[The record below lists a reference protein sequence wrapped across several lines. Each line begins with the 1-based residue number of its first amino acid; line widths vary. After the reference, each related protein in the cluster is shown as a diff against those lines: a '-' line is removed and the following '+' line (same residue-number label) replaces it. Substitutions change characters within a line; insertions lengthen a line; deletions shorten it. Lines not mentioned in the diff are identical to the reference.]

1 MGGNIP
7 GNPRVFMPHLAGN
20 ALHQTEID
28 AVAAED
34 YEGFDCSPDEGD
46 RQIA

>member
-1 MGGNIP
+1 MP
-7 GNPRVFMPHLAGN
+7 LPAGNPLY
-20 ALHQTEID
+20 QTEID